1 MTYLFSPFT
10 GSTPSKSGKET
21 RSAAAHRRQP
31 SVVRADLGSGHRH
44 EPAQRRRAHL
54 RVNVARRLI
63 ASLSLSISAETR
75 KGREWLG
82 FSGERPTH
90 CFVALRVTRCIDLR
104 WTTHDVLG
112 SIRPR
117 WADKMLAQAF
127 AAFWSY
133 QWVVDQ
139 AASVFW
145 AELV

>member
-31 SVVRADLGSGHRH
+31 SVVRADLGSGHRL
-44 EPAQRRRAHL
+44 ALA
-54 RVNVARRLI
+54 RVNVARRPI

-127 AAFWSY
+127 AAFGVISGSWTRPL
-133 QWVVDQ
+133 QC
-139 AASVFW
+139 FGPN
-145 AELV
+145 